1 MGAIDLVKERIFE
14 MKLIASDLDGTLLN
28 ENSKVS
34 EANVRAIQKALDK
47 GIKFVV
53 VTGRS
58 YDAAIMPIKE
68 VGLTC
73 PIITLN
79 GASSFDID
87 GNVLRDIPMDKV
99 VCKKVYTAC
108 HNGKMYT
115 EFFTNKGLFSF
126 GRDRFIDR
134 MTRWWKT
141 VQPEL
146 TDEEINQKIEYRF
159 QNESVQFV
167 EDYDQLEAI
176 DDLKIYKLLSFAEDE
191 DSHEKVFN
199 ELKDE
204 GGVVITSSGYLN
216 LEFNHPEAKKGL
228 ALKELAN
235 SMGIEMKDVMSLGDN
250 LNDKSML
257 EMAGRGVAMGNAD
270 EEILNLCTFHT
281 KTNEE
286 DGVAYAIEEM
296 LKEYY

>member
-1 MGAIDLVKERIFE
+1 

-34 EANVRAIQKALDK
+34 EANARAIHKAMEK

-58 YDAAIMPIKE
+58 YDAANMPIQE
-68 VGLTC
+68 VGITC

-87 GNVLRDIPMDKV
+87 GNVLRDIPMDPS
-99 VCKKVYTAC
+99 VCKKVFTAC
-108 HNGKMYT
+108 HTGNMYT
-115 EFFTNKGLFSF
+115 EFFTSKGLFSF
-126 GRDRFIDR
+126 GRERFIER

-141 VQPEL
+141 VNPEL
-146 TDEEINQKIEYRF
+146 TEEEINQKIEFRF

-167 EDYDQLEAI
+167 EDYEQLEALN
-176 DDLKIYKLLSFAEDE
+176 DLKIYKLLSFAEDE
-191 DSHEKVFN
+191 ESHKQVYN
-199 ELKDE
+199 ELKDKA
-204 GGVVITSSGYLN
+204 GVVITSSGYLN

-235 SMGIEMKDVMSLGDN
+235 SMGIDMKDVMSLGDN

-270 EEILNLCTFHT
+270 PEILNLCKYTT

-286 DGVAYAIEEM
+286 DGVAFAIEEM
-296 LKEYY
+296 LKEYHL

>member
-1 MGAIDLVKERIFE
+1 

-34 EANVRAIQKALDK
+34 ETNVRAIQKAIDK

-58 YDAAIMPIKE
+58 YDAAHTPLKE
-68 VGLTC
+68 VGITC
-73 PIITLN
+73 PVITLN

-87 GNVLRDIPMDKV
+87 GNVLRDIPMDLS

-126 GRDRFIDR
+126 GRDKFIRR
-134 MTRWWKT
+134 MTRWFKT
-141 VQPEL
+141 AFPDF
-146 TDEEINQKIEYRF
+146 TDEEINQRIEQRF
-159 QNESVQFV
+159 QDESVKFV
-167 EDYDQLEAI
+167 EDYGQLEAI
-176 DDLKIYKLLSFAEDE
+176 NDLKIYKLLSFAEDE
-191 DSHEKVFN
+191 ESHKQVFN

-204 GGVVITSSGYLN
+204 AGVVITSSGYLN
-216 LEFNHPEAKKGL
+216 LEFNHPEAKKGV
-228 ALKELAN
+228 ALKELAE
-235 SMGIEMKDVMSLGDN
+235 SMGIDMKDVMSMGDN

-270 EEILNLCTFHT
+270 PEILNICKYTT

-286 DGVAYAIEEM
+286 DGVAFAIEEM
-296 LKEYY
+296 LKEYQL

>member
-1 MGAIDLVKERIFE
+1 

-28 ENSKVS
+28 EDSKVS
-34 EANVRAIQKALDK
+34 AANVRAIQKAMEK
-47 GIKFVV
+47 GVEFVV

-58 YDAAIMPIKE
+58 YDAAKMPLEE
-68 VGLTC
+68 VGITC

-79 GASSFDID
+79 GASSFDIN
-87 GNVLRDIPMDKV
+87 GNILRDIPMDKL

-108 HNGKMYT
+108 HNGEMYT

-141 VQPEL
+141 VNPDL
-146 TDEEINQKIEYRF
+146 TDEEINQRIEFRF

-167 EDYDQLEAI
+167 EDYEQLEALK
-176 DDLKIYKLLSFAEDE
+176 DLKIYKLLSFAEE
-191 DSHEKVFN
+191 EKSYQQVYT

-204 GGVVITSSGYLN
+204 AGVVITSSGYLN

-228 ALKELAN
+228 ALQELAKG
-235 SMGIEMKDVMSLGDN
+235 MGIDMRDVMSMGDN

-270 EEILNLCTFHT
+270 PEILNLCKYTT

-286 DGVAYAIEEM
+286 DGVAFAIEEM
-296 LKEYY
+296 LREYNL

>member
-1 MGAIDLVKERIFE
+1 

-34 EANVRAIQKALDK
+34 KANVRAIQKAMEK
-47 GIKFVV
+47 GVKFVV
-53 VTGRS
+53 ATGRS
-58 YDAAIMPIKE
+58 YDAANMPLQE
-68 VGLTC
+68 VGITC

-87 GNVLRDIPMDKV
+87 GNVLRDIPMDAS
-99 VCKKVYTAC
+99 VCKKVYIAC
-108 HNGKMYT
+108 HNGEMYT

-126 GRDRFIDR
+126 GRERFIER

-141 VQPEL
+141 VNPYF
-146 TDEEINQKIEYRF
+146 TDEEINQKIEFRF

-167 EDYDQLEAI
+167 EDYEQLEAI

-191 DSHEKVFN
+191 EGHKQVFN

-204 GGVVITSSGYLN
+204 AGVVITSSGYLN

-228 ALKELAN
+228 ALKELAK
-235 SMGIEMKDVMSLGDN
+235 SMGIDMKDVMSLGDN

-257 EMAGRGVAMGNAD
+257 EMAGRGVAMRNAD
-270 EEILNLCTFHT
+270 EEILNLCKFKT

-286 DGVAYAIEEM
+286 DGVAFAIEEM
-296 LKEYY
+296 LREYHL

>member
-1 MGAIDLVKERIFE
+1 

-34 EANVRAIQKALDK
+34 AANAHAIQKAMDK
-47 GIKFVV
+47 GVKFVV

-58 YDAAIMPIKE
+58 YDAANMPLKE
-68 VGLTC
+68 VGIKC

-87 GNVLRDIPMDKV
+87 GNVLRDIPMDKS

-108 HNGKMYT
+108 HNGEMYT

-126 GRDRFIDR
+126 GRNRFIER
-134 MTRWWKT
+134 MTSWWKT
-141 VQPEL
+141 VNPNF
-146 TDEEINQKIEYRF
+146 TDEEINQKIELRF
-159 QNESVQFV
+159 QNESVQFI
-167 EDYDQLEAI
+167 EDYEQLEAM
-176 DDLKIYKLLSFAEDE
+176 DDLKIYKLLSFADDE
-191 DSHEKVFN
+191 ERHQQVYN
-199 ELKDE
+199 ELKDKT
-204 GGVVITSSGYLN
+204 GVVITSSGYLN
-216 LEFNHPEAKKGL
+216 LEFNHPEAIKGL
-228 ALKELAN
+228 ALAELAK
-235 SMGIEMKDVMSLGDN
+235 SMGIEMKDVMSMGDN

-270 EEILNLCTFHT
+270 KEIVDICNFHT

-286 DGVAYAIEEM
+286 DGVAFAIEEM
-296 LKEYY
+296 LKEYYS

>member
-1 MGAIDLVKERIFE
+1 

-28 ENSKVS
+28 DNHKVS
-34 EANVRAIQKALDK
+34 EANVRAIQKAMDK
-47 GIKFVV
+47 GVKFVV

-58 YDAAIMPIKE
+58 YDAANMPLEE
-68 VGLTC
+68 VGITC

-79 GASSFDID
+79 GASSFDIN
-87 GNVLRDIPMDKV
+87 GNVLRDIPMDKL

-108 HNGKMYT
+108 HNGGMYT

-126 GRDRFIDR
+126 GRDRFIER

-141 VQPEL
+141 VNPNF
-146 TDEEINQKIEYRF
+146 TDEEINQKIELRF
-159 QNESVQFV
+159 QNESVQFI
-167 EDYDQLEAI
+167 EDYEQLEAI
-176 DDLKIYKLLSFAEDE
+176 DDLKIYKLLSFADDE
-191 DSHEKVFN
+191 KRHQQVYN
-199 ELKDE
+199 ELKE
-204 GGVVITSSGYLN
+204 ETGVVITSSGYLN
-216 LEFNHPEAKKGL
+216 LEFNHPEAIKGL
-228 ALKELAN
+228 ALAELAK
-235 SMGIEMKDVMSLGDN
+235 SMGIEMKDVMSMGDN

-270 EEILNLCTFHT
+270 KEIVDICNFHT

-286 DGVAYAIEEM
+286 DGVAFAIEEM

>member
-1 MGAIDLVKERIFE
+1 

-34 EANVRAIQKALDK
+34 EANVRAIQKAIDK
-47 GIKFVV
+47 GVKFVV

-58 YDAAIMPIKE
+58 YHAANMPLKE
-68 VGLTC
+68 VGITC

-79 GASSFDID
+79 GAGIYDIE
-87 GNVLRDIPMDKV
+87 GNVLRKISMDQA
-99 VCKKVYTAC
+99 VCEKVYTAC
-108 HNGKMYT
+108 HKGEMYT

-126 GRDRFIDR
+126 GRNTFINR
-134 MTRWWKT
+134 MTSWWKT
-141 VQPEL
+141 INPDFTE
-146 TDEEINQKIEYRF
+146 EEIHQKIELRF
-159 QNESVQFV
+159 QNESVQFI
-167 EDYDQLEAI
+167 EDYEQMVTIPDLE
-176 DDLKIYKLLSFAEDE
+176 IYKLLSFAEDE
-191 DSHEKVFN
+191 KSHKQVVN

-204 GGVVITSSGYLN
+204 TGVVITSSGYLN
-216 LEFNHPEAKKGL
+216 LEFNHPKAKKGI
-228 ALKELAN
+228 ALKELASN
-235 SMGIEMKDVMSLGDN
+235 MGIEMKDVMSLGDN

-270 EEILNLCTFHT
+270 EEILNLCNYTT

-296 LKEYY
+296 IREYKL

>member
-1 MGAIDLVKERIFE
+1 MR
-14 MKLIASDLDGTLLN
+14 LIASDLDGTLLN

-34 EANVRAIQKALDK
+34 EANVRAIQKAIDK
-47 GIKFVV
+47 GVKFVV

-58 YDAAIMPIKE
+58 YDAAKMPIEE
-68 VGLTC
+68 VGIAC

-79 GASSFDID
+79 GASSFDIN
-87 GNVLRDIPMDKV
+87 GNVLRDIPMDKSI
-99 VCKKVYTAC
+99 CKKVHTAC
-108 HNGKMYT
+108 HNGEMYT

-141 VQPEL
+141 VNPYL
-146 TDEEINQKIEYRF
+146 TDEEINQKIEQRF
-159 QNESVQFV
+159 QDESVQFV
-167 EDYDQLEAI
+167 EDYEQLEALK
-176 DDLKIYKLLSFAEDE
+176 DLKIYKLLSFAEE
-191 DSHEKVFN
+191 ENNYQQVYN

-204 GGVVITSSGYLN
+204 AGVVITSSGYLN

-228 ALKELAN
+228 ALQELAK
-235 SMGIEMKDVMSLGDN
+235 SMGIDMKDVMSMGDN

-270 EEILNLCTFHT
+270 PEILNLCKYTT

-286 DGVAYAIEEM
+286 DGVAFAIEEM
-296 LKEYY
+296 LKEFNL

>member
-1 MGAIDLVKERIFE
+1 

-28 ENSKVS
+28 EKSKVS
-34 EANVRAIQKALDK
+34 EANVRAIQKAMDK
-47 GIKFVV
+47 GVKFVV

-58 YDAAIMPIKE
+58 YDAAVMPIKE
-68 VGLTC
+68 VGIAC

-87 GNVLRDIPMDKV
+87 GNVLRDIPMDKS

-141 VQPEL
+141 VNPDF
-146 TDEEINQKIEYRF
+146 TDEEINQKIEQRF
-159 QNESVQFV
+159 QDESVQFV
-167 EDYDQLEAI
+167 DGYEELESMN
-176 DDLKIYKLLSFAEDE
+176 DLKIYKLLSFAEDE
-191 DSHEKVFN
+191 ESHKQVFN

-204 GGVVITSSGYLN
+204 AGVVITSSGYLN

-228 ALKELAN
+228 ALKELAK
-235 SMGIEMKDVMSLGDN
+235 SMGIDMKDVMSLGDN

-257 EMAGRGVAMGNAD
+257 EMAGRGVAMGNANP
-270 EEILNLCTFHT
+270 EILNLCKYKT

-286 DGVAYAIEEM
+286 DGVAFAIEEM
-296 LKEYY
+296 LKDL

>member
-1 MGAIDLVKERIFE
+1 

-34 EANVRAIQKALDK
+34 EANVRAIHKAMEK
-47 GIKFVV
+47 GVKFVV

-58 YDAAIMPIKE
+58 YDAANMPLQE
-68 VGLTC
+68 VGISC

-79 GASSFDID
+79 GASSFDIE
-87 GNVLRDIPMDKV
+87 GNVLRDIPMDKQ
-99 VCKKVYTAC
+99 VCEKVYTAC

-126 GRDRFIDR
+126 GRDKFIDR

-141 VQPEL
+141 VNPDL
-146 TDEEINQKIEYRF
+146 TDDEINQKIELRF

-167 EDYDQLEAI
+167 ENYEQLKAI

-191 DSHEKVFN
+191 ENYKQVYN
-199 ELKDE
+199 ELKNE
-204 GGVVITSSGYLN
+204 SGVVITSSGYLN

-228 ALKELAN
+228 ALKELAK
-235 SMGIEMKDVMSLGDN
+235 SMGIDMEDVMSMGDN

-270 EEILNLCTFHT
+270 EEILNLCKFHT
-281 KTNEE
+281 RTNEE

-296 LKEYY
+296 LKEYHQ

>member
-1 MGAIDLVKERIFE
+1 

-28 ENSKVS
+28 DNHKVS
-34 EANVRAIQKALDK
+34 EANVRAIQKAMDK
-47 GIKFVV
+47 GVKFVV

-58 YDAAIMPIKE
+58 YDAANMPLEE
-68 VGLTC
+68 VGITC

-79 GASSFDID
+79 GASSFDIN
-87 GNVLRDIPMDKV
+87 GNVLRDIPMDKS

-108 HNGKMYT
+108 QNGEMYT

-126 GRDRFIDR
+126 GRDRFIER

-141 VQPEL
+141 VNPNF
-146 TDEEINQKIEYRF
+146 TDEEINQKIELRF
-159 QNESVQFV
+159 QNESVQFI
-167 EDYDQLEAI
+167 EDYEQLEAI
-176 DDLKIYKLLSFAEDE
+176 DDLKIYKLLSFADDE
-191 DSHEKVFN
+191 ERHQQVNN

-204 GGVVITSSGYLN
+204 TGVVITSSGYLN
-216 LEFNHPEAKKGL
+216 LEFNHPEAIKGL
-228 ALKELAN
+228 ALAELAK
-235 SMGIEMKDVMSLGDN
+235 SMGIEMKDVMSMGDN

-270 EEILNLCTFHT
+270 KEIVDICKFHT

-286 DGVAYAIEEM
+286 DGVAFAIEEM

>member
-1 MGAIDLVKERIFE
+1 

-28 ENSKVS
+28 DNHKVS
-34 EANVRAIQKALDK
+34 EANVRAIQKAMDK
-47 GIKFVV
+47 GVKFVV

-58 YDAAIMPIKE
+58 YDAANMPLEE
-68 VGLTC
+68 VGITC

-79 GASSFDID
+79 GASSFDIN
-87 GNVLRDIPMDKV
+87 GNVLRDIPMNKS

-108 HNGKMYT
+108 HNGEMYT

-126 GRDRFIDR
+126 GRERFIER

-141 VQPEL
+141 VNPNF
-146 TDEEINQKIEYRF
+146 TDEEINQKIEMRF
-159 QNESVQFV
+159 QNESVQFI
-167 EDYDQLEAI
+167 EGYEQLEAI
-176 DDLKIYKLLSFAEDE
+176 DDLKIYKLLSFADDE
-191 DSHEKVFN
+191 ERHQQVYN

-204 GGVVITSSGYLN
+204 TGVVITSSGYLN
-216 LEFNHPEAKKGL
+216 LEFNHPEAIKGL
-228 ALKELAN
+228 ALADLAK
-235 SMGIEMKDVMSLGDN
+235 SMGIEMKDVMSMGDN

-270 EEILNLCTFHT
+270 KEIVDICKFHT

-286 DGVAYAIEEM
+286 DGVAFAIEEM
-296 LKEYY
+296 LKEYYY